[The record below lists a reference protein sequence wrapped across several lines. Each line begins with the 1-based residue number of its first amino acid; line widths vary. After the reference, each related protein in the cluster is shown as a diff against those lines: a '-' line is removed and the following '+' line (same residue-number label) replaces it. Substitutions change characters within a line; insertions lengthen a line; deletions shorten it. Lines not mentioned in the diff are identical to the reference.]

1 MTTARDIM
9 TTEVITLS
17 PETDI
22 IQAARVLLDKGIN
35 GAPVVDKS
43 GRLTGILCQSDLIFQ
58 QKKFPLPS
66 VFTLLDMII
75 PLSSSR
81 QLEKEVSK
89 IAALTV
95 AEAMTKDP
103 VTVAPDTDLET
114 IAELMVDKNF
124 HTLPVLENN
133 RLVGVIGKEDILKTL
148 FAAGKAPETG

>member
-1 MTTARDIM
+1 M

-22 IQAARVLLDKGIN
+22 IQAARVLLDNGIN
-35 GAPVVDKS
+35 GAPVVDEA

-66 VFTLLDMII
+66 VFTLLDIII

-81 QLEKEVSK
+81 QLEKQVSK

-95 AEAMTKDP
+95 AEAMTRDP

-114 IAELMVDKNF
+114 IAELMVGKNF

-133 RLVGVIGKEDILKTL
+133 RLVGVIGKEDVLKTL
-148 FAAGKAPETG
+148 FSAGKAPETG